1 MADKIAESY
10 DFWRI
15 LFSMIQRE
23 LKKHI
28 IKKIGKGKAIIIMGA
43 RQVGKT
49 TMIKD
54 LLKNEKYLYL
64 NGDDPVTREM
74 LADANTEVLKQI
86 IGPYQVLFIDEAQ
99 RITNIGLTLKLI
111 IDQFTDVQLL
121 VSGSSS
127 FDLAHSVNEPLTGR
141 KWEYQLYP
149 VSWKEF
155 EDAMGYLTAE
165 KQIETRILYGMY
177 PDVINNLGVEKEVLH
192 QLVDSYLYKDIYSFG
207 GIRKPEVLQKLTRAL
222 ALQIGSE
229 VSFNELANTLQV
241 SKDTIGSYIELLEK
255 AFVVFRLSS
264 YSMNLRNEI
273 KNNRKIY
280 FYDTGVRNA
289 VIGNFSP
296 LETRTDKGILWENFM
311 ISERLKFIENKRRF
325 IQPYFWRTK
334 YQQEIDYVEEEEGQI
349 TAYEIKW
356 NEKKSGKFPDTFT
369 NTYNAETKVINRKNF
384 RSFIK
389 K

>member
-1 MADKIAESY
+1 
-10 DFWRI
+10 
-15 LFSMIQRE
+15 MIQRE

-28 IKKIGKGKAIIIMGA
+28 SKKIGKGKAIIIMGA

-49 TMIKD
+49 TMLKD
-54 LLKNEKYLYL
+54 LLKAEQYLYL

-74 LADANTEVLKQI
+74 LADANTEELKQI

-99 RITNIGLTLKLI
+99 RITNVGLTLKLI
-111 IDQFTDVQLL
+111 IDQFPDVQLL

-155 EDAMGYLTAE
+155 EGEMGYLTAQ
-165 KQIETRILYGMY
+165 KQLDTRILYGMY
-177 PDVINNLGVEKEVLH
+177 PDVINNLGEEKELLY

-229 VSFNELANTLQV
+229 VSLNELANALKV

-255 AFVVFRLSS
+255 AFVIFRLGS

-296 LETRTDKGILWENFM
+296 LETRTDKGVLWENFM
-311 ISERLKFIENKRRF
+311 ISERLKFIENERRF

-356 NEKKSGKFPDTFT
+356 NEKKAGKFPYNFT
-369 NTYNAETKVINRKNF
+369 NAYNAETMVINRKNF
-384 RSFIK
+384 RKFIMG
-389 K
+389 